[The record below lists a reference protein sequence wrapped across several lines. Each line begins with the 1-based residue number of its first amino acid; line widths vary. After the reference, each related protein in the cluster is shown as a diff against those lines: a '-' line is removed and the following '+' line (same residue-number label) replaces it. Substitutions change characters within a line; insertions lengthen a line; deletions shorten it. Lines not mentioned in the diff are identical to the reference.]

1 MTDVLSKLNI
11 PCSSDSGAVRNGEV
25 GPLLLLL
32 MLLLLL
38 LLLFPVVNEGVVV
51 VVDVVAPPAD
61 GEGEERR
68 LSRGKLPFVL
78 ILKKKWL
85 KYEKKIKTARLYNF

>member
-1 MTDVLSKLNI
+1 M
-11 PCSSDSGAVRNGEV
+11 RNGEV

-32 MLLLLL
+32 L
-38 LLLFPVVNEGVVV
+38 PDDVDGVVV
-51 VVDVVAPPAD
+51 VAGAPPPPAD

-78 ILKKKWL
+78 ILKMEKR
-85 KYEKKIKTARLYNF
+85 EKKKN

>member
-25 GPLLLLL
+25 GPLLLLLL

-78 ILKKKWL
+78 ILKK
-85 KYEKKIKTARLYNF
+85 NG